1 MSKLEKAW
9 ISYDLGNSAFATT
22 VLAAFFPLFFPEF
35 WGKDLTGVQSAA
47 YLLWTIAISNF
58 LLFISAPVIGA
69 LTDING
75 STKNIF
81 ITFTT
86 ISIICVGLLFFTKAE
101 MWVSALIFF
110 GVANYFF
117 SAGNILY
124 DKILVKITS
133 PDRYSK
139 ISGLGYA
146 WGYFGGG
153 LLFLINS
160 LMFMFWESLW
170 FESSEEAIL
179 FAFLSVSLWWFIFL
193 LPLAIAYKDDKVIHH
208 DSTQYNCRVI

>member
-35 WGKDLTGVQSAA
+35 WGKDLTSVQSAA
-47 YLLWTIAISNF
+47 YLLWTIALSNF

-75 STKNIF
+75 STKKIF

-86 ISIICVGLLFFTKAE
+86 ISIICVAVLFFTKAG

-110 GVANYFF
+110 GIANYFF

-139 ISGLGYA
+139 ISGIGYA

-153 LLFLINS
+153 LLFLIN
-160 LMFMFWESLW
+160 
-170 FESSEEAIL
+170 
-179 FAFLSVSLWWFIFL
+179 
-193 LPLAIAYKDDKVIHH
+193 
-208 DSTQYNCRVI
+208 